1 MTKPPAGDADKWA
14 GLLLTEALAGL
25 YNYGLKEM
33 TGEMTPKMRED
44 LQRVRGQ
51 KPDSFKV
58 TLSRA
63 RSFLKVSRTEL
74 VKMMKEGF
82 GELVKKDRD
91 YLESAGRVEKALAGV
106 EAGICQIMPDFSRG
120 EAERWPGPI
129 GYRVA
134 LNHFV
139 AVSLRVHSI
148 FPKIEY
154 DRLVGLVVQVVLT
167 PILAHNLTF
176 LLRSDPAVFR
186 VIAGDGRARDG
197 DPINKSLLACYAED
211 AQFKSKGRVESQDYA
226 HNATLLDV
234 ERATLSRWQLL
245 FDAFVHFHPQ
255 KTEAKKQFGLIKDL
269 VTEHVEN
276 PATSRLWSSLAD
288 LASGDLSADE
298 MLVAKV
304 IQQDGDLFKKTD
316 QTPLV
321 NCARARF
328 GLLRFALKM
337 EVETELLRTDPEKA
351 LLDADRVIKAHE
363 GYSHPGYTDEPQAL
377 KLFGWAYLL
386 SRRILLGR
394 KVKGNPG
401 YGLSDDL
408 KNASVVL
415 DFEWRASQ
423 LLERL
428 FVSLA
433 RTKVLEANA
442 PGRRYG
448 LLALRYWAGVR
459 SNPRFIIDVKGK
471 AGTSYIEEAI
481 TRLKQDDAREIPKGV
496 VWMLMARNALHQAH
510 LCRNQPQKHLVQLD
524 QALSHYAR
532 TLDAI
537 FDSKA
542 RFEED
547 LSVRNN
553 EGTMDGEIAA
563 WCIPEMVAAISMK
576 EKATVDKKA
585 KLNIARYRKALITAG
600 EIQFGIYFNLE
611 SELERITTG
620 LRIRCDLKG

>member
-1 MTKPPAGDADKWA
+1 
-14 GLLLTEALAGL
+14 
-25 YNYGLKEM
+25 
-33 TGEMTPKMRED
+33 
-44 LQRVRGQ
+44 
-51 KPDSFKV
+51 
-58 TLSRA
+58 
-63 RSFLKVSRTEL
+63 
-74 VKMMKEGF
+74 
-82 GELVKKDRD
+82 
-91 YLESAGRVEKALAGV
+91 
-106 EAGICQIMPDFSRG
+106 
-120 EAERWPGPI
+120 
-129 GYRVA
+129 
-134 LNHFV
+134 
-139 AVSLRVHSI
+139 
-148 FPKIEY
+148 
-154 DRLVGLVVQVVLT
+154 
-167 PILAHNLTF
+167 
-176 LLRSDPAVFR
+176 
-186 VIAGDGRARDG
+186 
-197 DPINKSLLACYAED
+197 
-211 AQFKSKGRVESQDYA
+211 
-226 HNATLLDV
+226 
-234 ERATLSRWQLL
+234 
-245 FDAFVHFHPQ
+245 
-255 KTEAKKQFGLIKDL
+255 

-304 IQQDGDLFKKTD
+304 IQQGGDLFKKTD

-321 NCARARF
+321 NCARAKF

-351 LLDADRVIKAHE
+351 LLDADTVIKDHE
-363 GYSHPGYTDEPQAL
+363 GYSYPGHTDESQAL

-408 KNASVVL
+408 KNADVVL
-415 DFEWRASQ
+415 DFEWRASK

-433 RTKVLEANA
+433 RSKVLEADA

-459 SNPRFIIDVKGK
+459 SNPRFIIDVNGK
-471 AGTSYIEEAI
+471 EGTSYIEEAI
-481 TRLKQDDAREIPKGV
+481 TRLKKDDAREIPKGV

-576 EKATVDKKA
+576 EKATLDKKA
-585 KLNIARYRKALITAG
+585 KLNIVRYRKALITAG

-611 SELERITTG
+611 SELERISTG

>member
-1 MTKPPAGDADKWA
+1 MVKTPAEDAEKWA

-25 YNYGLKEM
+25 HRYALKEM
-33 TGEMTPKMRED
+33 TGELTPKMLSD
-44 LQRVRGQ
+44 LQQQRGQ
-51 KPDSFKV
+51 KPSSFKV

-63 RSFLKVSRTEL
+63 RSFLKESRTEL

-91 YLESAGRVEKALAGV
+91 YLESAVRVEKALAGV

-139 AVSLRVHSI
+139 AVSLQVHSI
-148 FPKIEY
+148 FPKAEF
-154 DRLVGLVVQVVLT
+154 DRLVSLVVQVVLT

-186 VIAGDGRARDG
+186 VITGDGKARDC
-197 DPINKSLLACYAED
+197 DPINESLLVWYANN
-211 AQFKSKGRVESQDYA
+211 AQLGRAEALVYA
-226 HNATLLDV
+226 PTATLLDA
-234 ERATLSRWQLL
+234 ERETLRRWQLL
-245 FDAFVHFHPQ
+245 LNAFVQFHPQ
-255 KTEAKKQFGLIKDL
+255 KTEAKKQFGLIRDL

-288 LASGDLSADE
+288 LTSGDLSADE

-304 IQQDGDLFKKTD
+304 IQQDGDLFKKTG

-321 NCARARF
+321 NCARAKF
-328 GLLRFALKM
+328 GLLRFAFKM
-337 EVETELLRTDPEKA
+337 EEEAELLRTEPEKA
-351 LLDADRVIKAHE
+351 LSEAATAIKAHVE
-363 GYSHPGYTDEPQAL
+363 YSYPERTDEEMAK

-401 YGLSDDL
+401 YGWSDDL
-408 KNASVVL
+408 KRANTVL
-415 DFEWRASQ
+415 DFEYRASK

-433 RTKVLEANA
+433 RPKVLEAEA
-442 PGRRYG
+442 PGRLYG

-471 AGTSYIEEAI
+471 GGTSYIEEAI
-481 TRLKQDDAREIPKGV
+481 TRLKKDDAREIPKAV
-496 VWMLMARNALHQAH
+496 IWMLMARNALHQAH
-510 LCRNQPQKHLVQLD
+510 LCRHQPQKYLVQLD

-537 FDSKA
+537 FDSKTK
-542 RFEED
+542 FEED
-547 LSVRNN
+547 PSVKNN

-576 EKATVDKKA
+576 EKATGDKKA
-585 KLNIARYRKALITAG
+585 KQNIGRYRKALITAG
-600 EIQFGIYFNLE
+600 EIQFGIYFSLE
-611 SELERITTG
+611 SELERISEG
-620 LRIRCDLKG
+620 LRIRCDIQG